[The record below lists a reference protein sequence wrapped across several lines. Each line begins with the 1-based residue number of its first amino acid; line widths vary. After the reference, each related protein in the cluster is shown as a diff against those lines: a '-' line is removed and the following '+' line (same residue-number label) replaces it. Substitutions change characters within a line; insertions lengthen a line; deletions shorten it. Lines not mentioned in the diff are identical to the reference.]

1 MEMIFQIPSIRLL
14 SRPRLLLQDSAA
26 SLSSYA
32 FVFIF
37 RRFFVCPS
45 SPVLGRRSTLWIC
58 VSSMHVLLAAS
69 RPANENRRDVVF
81 YTRLKDQ
88 ACLASSLGLACTRL
102 ELVWLLVEIWRGIL
116 LFRKI
121 EILVPHVSPYIM
133 SPSLLTFFQKLQAH
147 GLLAYYDDGMSS
159 LSRRTHLFRQRFIPP
174 KALIHAW
181 NFEGLRA
188 LRRNGPVFPLS
199 SLPRLMSLLS
209 TRPWL
214 AGFRLDAVPA
224 NSLASH
230 SAVLGQCVQ
239 ALTTPGDHVGRVDHG
254 SLTFVLAS
262 KSLNPMAAPLR
273 QRLKHPDATT
283 YYLPHYQSEKN
294 CSAISKEL
302 IRIFP
307 AQPELFLFCVSR
319 HVSVDLFFGVTSSVV
334 LLMELILAGP
344 YCHRL
349 KLFPCIDLRLS
360 RGRHWD
366 ECEDYI
372 ALLDHYRRAF
382 RLEAKGIELMPVCC
396 S

>member
-1 MEMIFQIPSIRLL
+1 MIFKIPSTRLRSL
-14 SRPRLLLQDSAA
+14 PRLLLQDSVAF
-26 SLSSYA
+26 LSSYA

-45 SPVLGRRSTLWIC
+45 SPGLGRRSTLWIC
-58 VSSMHVLLAAS
+58 VSTMHVLLAAS
-69 RPANENRRDVVF
+69 RPANENRRDFVF

-88 ACLASSLGLACTRL
+88 ACLASSLGLACARL
-102 ELVWLLVEIWRGIL
+102 ELLWLLLEIWRGIL
-116 LFRKI
+116 LFQKV

-133 SPSLLTFFQKLQAH
+133 PPSLLAFFQRLQAH

-159 LSRRTHLFRQRFIPP
+159 LSRRTHLFCQRFIPQ

-188 LRRNGPVFPLS
+188 LRRNEPVFPLS
-199 SLPRLMSLLS
+199 SLLRLMSLLS
-209 TRPWL
+209 NRPWL
-214 AGFRLDAVPA
+214 AGFRLDTVPA
-224 NSLASH
+224 NSLACH
-230 SAVLGQCVQ
+230 SAALGQCVQ
-239 ALTTPGDHVGRVDHG
+239 ALATPDDHVGRVDHG
-254 SLTFVLAS
+254 SLAFVLAS
-262 KSLNPMAAPLR
+262 KSLNPMAASLR
-273 QRLKHPDATT
+273 QRLKHSNATT
-283 YYLPHYQSEKN
+283 YYLPHYQSQKN

-302 IRIFP
+302 TSIFP
-307 AQPELFLFCVSR
+307 TQPELFLFCASR

-344 YCHRL
+344 RCHRL

-360 RGRHWD
+360 KDRHWD

-372 ALLDHYRRAF
+372 TLLDHYRQAIP
-382 RLEAKGIELMPVCC
+382 LEAKGIELMPVCW